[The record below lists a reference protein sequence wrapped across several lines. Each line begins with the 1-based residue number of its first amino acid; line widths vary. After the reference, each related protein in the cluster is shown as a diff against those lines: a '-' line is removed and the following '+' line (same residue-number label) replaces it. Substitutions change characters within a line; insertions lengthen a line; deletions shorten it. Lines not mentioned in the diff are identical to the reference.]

1 MESSLLRSL
10 TSLSS
15 DEDRATSQKTDFN
28 SNFTMR
34 PWASYL
40 PSSVEWEGSLPLK
53 GADDTRDQDIHVGWA
68 AQDTAGA

>member
-28 SNFTMR
+28 SDFTMR
-34 PWASYL
+34 PWTSYL
-40 PSSVEWEGSLPLK
+40 TSSVE
-53 GADDTRDQDIHVGWA
+53 
-68 AQDTAGA
+68 